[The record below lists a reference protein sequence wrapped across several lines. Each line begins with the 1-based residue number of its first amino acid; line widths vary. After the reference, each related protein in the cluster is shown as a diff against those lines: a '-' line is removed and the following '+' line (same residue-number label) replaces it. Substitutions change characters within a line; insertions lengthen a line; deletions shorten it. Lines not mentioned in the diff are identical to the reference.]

1 MSEPDAGGHDAA
13 DPGRRDLLKLM
24 GMAPIAGALDWNA
37 AQVERATRKVRALT
51 AATEAVQPAAYAPT
65 FFTSRE
71 WPTVRM
77 LADYVIP
84 RDERSGS
91 ATDARAPEFM
101 DFILGEPGANENTRV
116 AIRGGLA
123 WLDVESRRRFG
134 TPFVDATDPQRR
146 QLLDD
151 IAWPEKAAPAMS
163 YGVSFF
169 NRFRDMTAAAFF
181 SSSVGWKD
189 LQYIG
194 NTFNP
199 GWNGC
204 PPEANAKLG
213 VSQDQM
219 KTRIPIQR

>member
-1 MSEPDAGGHDAA
+1 MSEHDASGAPDA
-13 DPGRRDLLKLM
+13 GRRDLLKLM
-24 GMAPIAGALDWNA
+24 GMAPLAGALDWNA
-37 AQVERATRKVRALT
+37 AQVERATRRVRAL
-51 AATEAVQPAAYAPT
+51 AAADETGAQPAEFTPT
-65 FFTSRE
+65 FFTPRE
-71 WPTVRM
+71 WRTVRM

-91 ATDARAPEFM
+91 ATDAKAPEFM
-101 DFILGEPGANENTRV
+101 DFILGEPGANENTRL

-123 WLDVESRRRFG
+123 WLDVESRRRVG
-134 TPFVDATDPQRR
+134 APFVDATDPQRR

-151 IAWPEKAAPAMS
+151 IAWPDKAPPAMS
-163 YGVSFF
+163 YGVAFF

-213 VSQDQM
+213 VTPDVM